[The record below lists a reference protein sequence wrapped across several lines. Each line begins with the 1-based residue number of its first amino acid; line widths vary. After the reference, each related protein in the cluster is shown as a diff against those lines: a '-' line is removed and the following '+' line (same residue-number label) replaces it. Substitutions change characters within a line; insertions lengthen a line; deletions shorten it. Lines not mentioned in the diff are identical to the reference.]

1 MAATAITSWS
11 LSGASEKLSQAIVPE
26 RVRRPVDAIRTLWAT
41 GAFRDPKTLMT
52 QFRHR
57 SSVKRMTRALFYHR
71 YATATLLGVE
81 AGVYDALATGPMNHR
96 ELAEA
101 CDINPRG
108 ADALL
113 RILESQGAV
122 IRDGSRFKLSEFA
135 AEFLAHGG
143 PASVADTLELM
154 AAQAAAFGDLRE
166 GLRTGEVS
174 SELNIFSDSGRH
186 NAFLN
191 AVNSYLHWAAPE
203 LLRRVELPEI
213 RSFIA
218 GSMGVS
224 FSAHVLQRFP
234 DAKVTFG
241 CLDHLV
247 KEIPRLRETYKVP
260 PGAVTGMHAH
270 GGDPSQDKWGD
281 ENYDLVLLT
290 KKMIL
295 EPDQRIGEKF
305 AAKAFD
311 VLRPGGVAVL
321 WETVH
326 TDSGPT
332 PLARAMEAVMDL
344 VTAPSG
350 LVNTESDLRRTLGN
364 IGFSKIEIVPCLGN
378 QTSFV
383 VARKSA

>member
-1 MAATAITSWS
+1 MAATAAWS
-11 LSGASEKLSQAIVPE
+11 LNGASGKLAQAMVPE
-26 RVRRPVDAIRTLWAT
+26 RVRRPVDAIRTLWST

-52 QFRHR
+52 QWRHR
-57 SSVKRMTRALFYHR
+57 NAVKKLTRAIFYHR
-71 YATATLLGVE
+71 YATAALLGVE
-81 AGVYDALATGPMNHR
+81 AGVYDALVAGPMTHE
-96 ELAEA
+96 ELAVA
-101 CDINPRG
+101 CDLNPRG
-108 ADALL
+108 TDALL

-122 IRDGSRFKLSEFA
+122 TRSGKRYALTEFA
-135 AEFLAHGG
+135 AAFLAHGE
-143 PASVADTLELM
+143 PTSVADTMELM
-154 AAQAAAFGDLRE
+154 AAQAAAFGDMKA
-166 GLRTGEVS
+166 GLRTGDVS
-174 SELNIFSDSGRH
+174 PELNIFSDSGRH

-191 AVNSYLHWAAPE
+191 AVNAYLHWATPE
-203 LLRRVELPEI
+203 LLRSVELPEI

-234 DAKVTFG
+234 NAKVTYG

-247 KEIPRLRETYKVP
+247 KEIPRLRETYQVP
-260 PGAVTGMHAH
+260 ASAVTGMHAH
-270 GGDPSQDKWGD
+270 AGDPSEDTWGD
-281 ENYDLVLLT
+281 EDYDLVLLT

-295 EPDQRIGEKF
+295 EPEQRIGEKF

-326 TDSGPT
+326 TDSAPT

-344 VTAPSG
+344 VTAPGG
-350 LVNTESDLRRTLGN
+350 LVNTESTLRTTLGD

-383 VARKSA
+383 VARKA